1 MENILLIIHLLI
13 ALALVGVVLM
23 QRSEGGALGI
33 GGAGGGG
40 GGGMGGMFS
49 ARGAA
54 NALTRATAILAICFM
69 FTSLMLAILSGNK
82 SGGSSIL
89 DQGIQP
95 LPAQTEV
102 LPEAG
107 AATENEAGEPLVPL
121 SQ

>member
-40 GGGMGGMFS
+40 GGVGGMFS

-54 NALTRATAILAICFM
+54 SALTRATAILAICFM
-69 FTSLMLAILSGNK
+69 FTSLMLAIMSGNR
-82 SGGSSIL
+82 SGGTSIL

-95 LPAQTEV
+95 LPAQTETA
-102 LPEAG
+102 P
-107 AATENEAGEPLVPL
+107 AATENDAGEPLVPL